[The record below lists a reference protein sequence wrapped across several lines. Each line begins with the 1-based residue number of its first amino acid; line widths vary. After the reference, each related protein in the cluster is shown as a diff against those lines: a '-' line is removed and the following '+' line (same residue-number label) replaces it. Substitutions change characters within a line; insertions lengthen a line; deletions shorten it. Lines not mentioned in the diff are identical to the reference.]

1 MLRLKST
8 SSLFRVVNGRGS
20 VRPAVPDS
28 HLGLFK
34 VDAFT
39 CYLLVISHKSFIYL
53 TSPCSFA
60 RKSTRL
66 MIIVSTGLSCLSYS
80 EPDKRNMMFSDN
92 EGFISFLASVRVYSN
107 DFGGRLGKPEFVRR
121 SAPGPSDGRVSCHKT
136 LRGTLKLPIGVKDGD
151 CVRSSKRMY
160 HIYWGSYNSHVKRSR
175 KV

>member
-1 MLRLKST
+1 MLKLKST

-28 HLGLFK
+28 HLGLFI

-92 EGFISFLASVRVYSN
+92 DGFISFLASTRTTLVGVWESLNLCVVRHLDPPTDAYIVPQNLAGDIEVASWCERR
-107 DFGGRLGKPEFVRR
+107 RLCTEQ
-121 SAPGPSDGRVSCHKT
+121 
-136 LRGTLKLPIGVKDGD
+136 
-151 CVRSSKRMY
+151 
-160 HIYWGSYNSHVKRSR
+160 
-175 KV
+175 